1 MMMCHYSCQQ
11 RAISED
17 ILGSSAVLYILVVL
31 SMGNLPSFTGLS
43 VYNDKQSCTAAIAT
57 MTPALAPDEKSV
69 KLACVSS
76 TDLEV
81 LAKSAGF

>member
-1 MMMCHYSCQQ
+1 M
-11 RAISED
+11 
-17 ILGSSAVLYILVVL
+17 GSSAVLYVLVVL

-43 VYNDKQSCTAAIAT
+43 IFHDKDSCTAAIAT

-69 KLACVSS
+69 KLACLSS

>member
-1 MMMCHYSCQQ
+1 MLVCRNRRHQC
-11 RAISED
+11 AIWED
-17 ILGSSAVLYILVVL
+17 ALASSAVIYILVVL

-43 VYNDKQSCTAAIAT
+43 VYNDKDSCTAAIAT

-76 TDLEV
+76 TDLQT